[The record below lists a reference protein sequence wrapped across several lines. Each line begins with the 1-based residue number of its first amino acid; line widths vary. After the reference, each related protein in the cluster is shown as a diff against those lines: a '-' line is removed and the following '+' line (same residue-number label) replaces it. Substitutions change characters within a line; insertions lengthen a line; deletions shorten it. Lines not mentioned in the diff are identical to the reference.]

1 MVRFHGLSAL
11 LLCAGFLVSC
21 QGDQGIPSDP
31 GRGLTLTGPGP
42 CKDAAF
48 VSAAA
53 IYTDSSVLN
62 SKLQACKDI
71 QALAKQDKLPEAEVG
86 INDLLVAIYND
97 YTGGYSG
104 LAPVGGNSLE
114 QSVANYIEAAC
125 GLVTLSDSE
134 CLTPK
139 DLDDPSDGLIDADDL
154 KGWLAAGPLNS
165 FGMDLA
171 TGLLGTGIF
180 AYGVEEAVDAYVF
193 VSQRPR
199 TGLDGPCPQNF
210 PNDCQDDVFDVDA
223 DGLFASVAV
232 ESCAVFGEKHVHCP
246 EGQDCEFGE
255 TTTALGLVT
264 DEKCTEAGY
273 EVMAFW
279 GQVVFQATRPAQWL
293 IQATPAYAGL
303 TSKFGAFSPVVLADG
318 DPRRREVICH
328 VTSNYPSGS
337 EGTICELLDQGT
349 VIASCTTAGTGTPYE
364 SSCRYVQDDGE
375 TEGDLLVPD
384 DLTLLANANKTDGNG
399 AYFQS
404 IEFKIGPGNPERGEA
419 ATVEHQ
425 LQPPGKKKKK

>member
-1 MVRFHGLSAL
+1 MARYHGLSAL
-11 LLCAGFLVSC
+11 LVCSGLLVSC

-53 IYTDSSVLN
+53 IYTDASVQN

-71 QALAKQDKLPEAEVG
+71 QALTKQNNLSGAEVG

-97 YTGGYSG
+97 YNASAVG
-104 LAPVGGNSLE
+104 LAAVGSSTLE

-125 GLVTLSDSE
+125 GLAPLSDSE
-134 CLTPK
+134 CLTPN
-139 DLDDPSDGLIDADDL
+139 DLDDPADGLIDDDDL

-199 TGLDGPCPQNF
+199 TGVDGPCPQNF

-223 DGLFASVAV
+223 DGYFASVSV

-255 TTTALGLVT
+255 TTTPLGLVL

-273 EVMAFW
+273 EVMPFW

-303 TSKFGAFSPVVLADG
+303 TSKFGAFSPIVLADS
-318 DPRRREVICH
+318 DPRRREVHCL

-337 EGTICELLDQGT
+337 EGTICELLNQGT
-349 VIASCTTAGTGTPYE
+349 VIASCTTVGTGTPYE
-364 SSCRYVQDDGE
+364 SSCRYVQNDGE
-375 TEGDLLVPD
+375 TEGDLLVPEQI
-384 DLTLLANANKTDGNG
+384 TLLATANKTSTNG
-399 AYFQS
+399 AYFTS
-404 IEFKIGPGNPERGEA
+404 KDFEIGPGNPERGQS
-419 ATVEHQ
+419 ATVELI
-425 LQPPGKKKKK
+425 LQPPGKKKK